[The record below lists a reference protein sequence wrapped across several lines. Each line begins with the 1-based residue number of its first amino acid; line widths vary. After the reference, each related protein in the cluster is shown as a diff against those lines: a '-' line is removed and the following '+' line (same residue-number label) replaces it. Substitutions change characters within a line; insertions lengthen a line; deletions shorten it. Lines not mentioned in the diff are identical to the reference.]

1 MHTFAVS
8 TRSLRRAAMA
18 GAFLGLFPFV
28 PQPGALAQGPAFQS
42 PGMPTRFASGQATR
56 FSNEFNPAFGFVID
70 TVADW
75 LDRDDGAGDTDDGF
89 DVKVRLL
96 ELNAAGYLD
105 PNAWGYV
112 VFVSDE
118 LEAPEVEEAAI
129 ELTGFAE
136 RTSVKVGQFFV
147 DFGKQMQQHVE
158 ELRTVERPLALRT
171 LLGDELGGAGA
182 QVDWWTPL
190 GEKTPL
196 RASLGVFG
204 TLVSGHEHGEEEE
217 EGIVAEAP
225 ELKALDELSFT
236 ARVTALTEVG
246 ESQNLQVGAS
256 GRFIPE
262 FTFEDEES
270 GVESSGLSN
279 TVVGADLTWGWADST
294 GNQNATVGLEWLTL
308 TGDVAAEV
316 DDPLNPTALIV
327 SDDDASGFFVF
338 ADYGFN
344 PRNNLGVQ
352 YSAVELPEDG
362 GTDAAEIEA
371 YWTHSFT
378 EYRRLRL
385 GVSQLDVDGGAEDL
399 RVYLQFTAYLGSH
412 SHGLNW

>member
-1 MHTFAVS
+1 MHTLILSASSV
-8 TRSLRRAAMA
+8 RRAALA
-18 GAFLGLFPFV
+18 GAFLGLLPFV
-28 PQPGALAQGPAFQS
+28 PQPEAHAQGPAFQS
-42 PGMPTRFASGQATR
+42 PGLPKRSTTGQTTR

-70 TVADW
+70 TIVDW
-75 LDRDDGAGDTDDGF
+75 LDRDDGAGETDDGF
-89 DVKVRLL
+89 DAKVRLL
-96 ELNAAGYLD
+96 EFNAAGYLD
-105 PNAWGYV
+105 PNAWAYI

-118 LEAPEVEEAAI
+118 LEAPEIEEAAV

-136 RTSVKVGQFFV
+136 RTSLKVGQFFV

-182 QVDWWTPL
+182 QLDWWTPL
-190 GEKTPL
+190 GDSTPL

-204 TLVSGHEHGEEEE
+204 TLVGGHEHGEEEE

-236 ARVTALTEVG
+236 ARITALTEL
-246 ESQNLQVGAS
+246 SPAQNLQFGVS

-279 TVVGADLTWGWADST
+279 TVFGADLTWGWADST
-294 GNQNATVGLEWLTL
+294 GNRNATAGIEWLTL
-308 TGDVAAEV
+308 TGDVAAQV
-316 DDPLNPTALIV
+316 DDPLNPTELIV
-327 SDDDASGFFVF
+327 SDDDASGFYVF

-344 PRNNLGVQ
+344 PRNNVGLQ
-352 YSAVELPEDG
+352 YSAVELPGADRA
-362 GTDAAEIEA
+362 DASEIEA
-371 YWTHSFT
+371 YWTHHFT